1 MPQAHDLSLGGTVV
15 AGAADR
21 GHHFSKPILDRL
33 VLVEGHGV
41 EGDAHAGAF
50 VWHRYLARLSSRQF
64 GILNGNRKFR
74 AGRRKVH
81 GRTLI
86 GHDTLRSIEGIQ
98 GTSCEVDVLGRDVR
112 HSHHHGRH
120 LPGRGRPPSP
130 GRAGAARP
138 AIASAL
144 QLTEPECPRSNRLP
158 SGRPMGLTNSSY
170 SRCCTLAPLS
180 ADCR

>member
-81 GRTLI
+81 GRTSI

-112 HSHHHGRH
+112 HSHHGSS
-120 LPGRGRPPSP
+120 PSW
-130 GRAGAARP
+130 
-138 AIASAL
+138 
-144 QLTEPECPRSNRLP
+144 PRSTSVAGP
-158 SGRPMGLTNSSY
+158 SGRRATGDRLRPAAHGAGMP
-170 SRCCTLAPLS
+170 A
-180 ADCR
+180 